1 MIHAARRI
9 FEDAIRE
16 HSREQSLGLRRSI
29 AALDPDE
36 CKDASADGAHGPV
49 FDLYGR
55 TADSLY
61 QCYQSRTPIL
71 ESLPIVPGGNCAPK
85 SLISRP
91 DFLGAPGQKLSMASR
106 ISLTVLLLVAPLAA
120 LAQAPVVGDAT
131 RGQALAYT
139 CSGCHAIPN
148 YKNVYPTYSVP
159 KLHGQRA
166 QYLAAALK
174 EYKSGDRSHGTM
186 HSQAASMSEQDMA
199 DVATYLAGPNVL
211 TNSKTDVKPS
221 DRPKASEVCL
231 ACHGTNGVGIT
242 ADYPT
247 ISGQHSDYIER
258 ALTDYQKGARKNA
271 VMAPMVATLTK
282 QDIEELAAYYSSQ
295 TPALSVVPKKV
306 FFFSGSPAK

>member
-1 MIHAARRI
+1 
-9 FEDAIRE
+9 
-16 HSREQSLGLRRSI
+16 
-29 AALDPDE
+29 
-36 CKDASADGAHGPV
+36 
-49 FDLYGR
+49 
-55 TADSLY
+55 
-61 QCYQSRTPIL
+61 
-71 ESLPIVPGGNCAPK
+71 
-85 SLISRP
+85 
-91 DFLGAPGQKLSMASR
+91 MASR

-186 HSQAASMSEQDMA
+186 HSQAASMNEQDMA
-199 DVATYLAGPNVL
+199 DVAAYLAGPNVL

-247 ISGQHSDYIER
+247 IAVQHGDYIER
-258 ALTDYQKGARKNA
+258 ALTDYQKGARKNPI
-271 VMAPMVATLTK
+271 MAGMVATLTK
-282 QDIEELAAYYSSQ
+282 QDIEELAAYYSGQ
-295 TPALSVVPKKV
+295 APALSTVPKKV
-306 FFFSGSPAK
+306 FFFSSSPAK